1 MREAIRCHQRSS
13 AVISGHQ
20 RSSSWAAMG
29 TPDEGGKSGPSV
41 AIRTPSGSR
50 VRFGHEP
57 TTQRSVQHAHVES
70 ACTRSRAARRARVRS
85 RCAARHRADAHKRRR
100 ATSHMH
106 RHALQHERRIGDHQ
120 HKSVEPQQR
129 LLVRPSTTHSDQKGD
144 PGANAVWSARSNPG
158 ASALSTACASSGGG
172 GLSGAEV
179 SDSWYRSTAG
189 ESLQMKPPRRRRWA
203 ASGSWSSRW
212 HSKRMSRSRDRERSS
227 RAREGTLSKIARKR
241 RMAM

>member
-1 MREAIRCHQRSS
+1 MSS

-41 AIRTPSGSR
+41 AIRIFHLARGFDSAMSPPLNVACSTRTWKVLARDR
-50 VRFGHEP
+50 V
-57 TTQRSVQHAHVES
+57 QRAEHAFE
-70 ACTRSRAARRARVRS
+70 ADARRDVERMHIREEG
-85 RCAARHRADAHKRRR
+85 RR
-100 ATSHMH
+100 ATC
-106 RHALQHERRIGDHQ
+106 IGMPYNTRDESAIIST
-120 HKSVEPQQR
+120 KSVEPQQR
-129 LLVRPSTTHSDQKGD
+129 LLVRPPTTHSDQKGD
-144 PGANAVWSARSNPG
+144 PGANAVWSERSNPG

>member
-1 MREAIRCHQRSS
+1 MWAAMGPPDEGGNQMSS

-50 VRFGHEP
+50 VRFGHGP

-85 RCAARHRADAHKRRR
+85 RCAARRRADAHKRRR

-120 HKSVEPQQR
+120 HKKCGATATAVG
-129 LLVRPSTTHSDQKGD
+129 STTYNSLRPKRGSGRKCRLERAKQSRRKR
-144 PGANAVWSARSNPG
+144 AVHCVRELW
-158 ASALSTACASSGGG
+158 
-172 GLSGAEV
+172 
-179 SDSWYRSTAG
+179 
-189 ESLQMKPPRRRRWA
+189 RRRA
-203 ASGSWSSRW
+203 LGC
-212 HSKRMSRSRDRERSS
+212 
-227 RAREGTLSKIARKR
+227 
-241 RMAM
+241 